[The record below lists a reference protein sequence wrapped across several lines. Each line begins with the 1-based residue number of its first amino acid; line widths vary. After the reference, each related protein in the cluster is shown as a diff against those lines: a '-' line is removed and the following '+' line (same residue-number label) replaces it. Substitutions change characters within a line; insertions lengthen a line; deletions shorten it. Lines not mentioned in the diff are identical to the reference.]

1 VGLSLIVQGV
11 AYVQSPNRSVAGFG
25 LTALAFSSGAFL
37 LAGLMTPVVAV
48 IVAIGGI
55 GVALAWIPGLDF
67 FDGSFAVI
75 NRIVLSIAIALLGPG
90 AFSLD
95 ALMFGRREITIP
107 TKSHLPK
114 S

>member
-1 VGLSLIVQGV
+1 
-11 AYVQSPNRSVAGFG
+11 VAGFS
-25 LTALAFSSGAFL
+25 LAALEFSSGAFL
-37 LAGLMTPVVAV
+37 LAGLMTPLVAV
-48 IVAIGGI
+48 IVAIVGVGI
-55 GVALAWIPGLDF
+55 ALAWIPSPGQDF
-67 FDGSFAVI
+67 FDSSLAII
-75 NRIVLSIAIALLGPG
+75 NRVVLSIAVALLGPG